1 MRSQVSLLLDH
12 NHPNAHWYPIRLVWE
27 EVRII
32 EARENQKLAMN
43 AQLFQMALSTQPNMP
58 IKDGTNKKAV
68 QAFTE
73 VVDLLRKG

>member
-12 NHPNAHWYPIRLVWE
+12 NHPNAHRYPIRLVWE
-27 EVRII
+27 EVRIV

-43 AQLFQMALSTQPNMP
+43 AQLFQMALSTQPNMG
-58 IKDGTNKKAV
+58 INKKAV
-68 QAFTE
+68 QAFAE